1 MTENN
6 PNINRVCSFYASD
19 WHLLTMLLPN
29 IDRKINEGVKITT
42 ILENDLTEK
51 METLLEKVRLKN
63 KEKILNVTWNNKEI
77 NIENIKSITKDK
89 DEIIISGSI
98 EFIENVHKKIKEC
111 IENNSLQKENI
122 TIIVN
127 PKLVENINKL
137 APSFRNEFPTL
148 KSLRVVEDNSLSSDG
163 VIVETPDIRLD
174 SRVSSQIAEIANKM
188 LTGANNE
195 LE

>member
-77 NIENIKSITKDK
+77 NIESIKSITKDK

-122 TIIVN
+122 TIIDCYD
-127 PKLVENINKL
+127 INKVQSKIKEL
-137 APSFRNEFPTL
+137 LELHDKILNTAGEKDKEEYVLNIKT
-148 KSLRVVEDNSLSSDG
+148 
-163 VIVETPDIRLD
+163 
-174 SRVSSQIAEIANKM
+174 AN
-188 LTGANNE
+188 
-195 LE
+195 